1 MVGKNSGVITLGPS
15 NYITTSPI
23 SGWVHILQ
31 LSVSNLSA
39 DMLSLAKRE
48 ASELLSKAQGESG
61 LPWPWWWVDSTSG
74 LYFLNKIES
83 H

>member
-1 MVGKNSGVITLGPS
+1 MLIRVLPS

-31 LSVSNLSA
+31 LSVSTA

-48 ASELLSKAQGESG
+48 ASELLSKALGESG

-74 LYFLNKIES
+74 LDFLNKIEN